1 MQIRYFCKNK
11 REIKVLFESVN
22 RKGIVVRI
30 TNTMEAQVIINLN
43 VNEVQMFFNYLSF
56 TNT

>member
-22 RKGIVVRI
+22 KKGIVVRI

-43 VNEVQMFFNYLSF
+43 VNEVQMFLNYLSF

>member
-22 RKGIVVRI
+22 KKGIVVRI